1 MTNEANY
8 KSNVATSAAARLA
21 AALDPAARIR
31 AEAFG
36 KLNSMYIESE
46 QHVRVNAATTEI
58 IENAA
63 AAFSGEVGKRRALFV
78 LGESGSGKT
87 TALKY
92 TLLSRPEL
100 KPYFDERGNEI
111 RPLIHFEAP
120 KPTSM
125 KLLGRKII
133 EATGYPL
140 SDASRYTENELF
152 ELAKRTLRER
162 QVMFLYIDEMQHVL
176 RANKKADIV
185 NVADTLKSLL
195 QIENWPLHLIIA
207 GMPVLAK
214 FMEHETQLR
223 NRSLIVSLEQVTF
236 PTDLERVK
244 VIGIGIIRGH
254 AGLQVNDALFTNDFV
269 HKLIKASDGGFGTI
283 IQMTRGA
290 CQIAMRNGLNEV
302 TGEHFAACYALA
314 TGSQPEH
321 NIFLSADWRS
331 LSPSTALADLAAKQ
345 ARADRVAKAT
355 SAAREA

>member
-1 MTNEANY
+1 MTNKN
-8 KSNVATSAAARLA
+8 ATNLAASAAARLA
-21 AALDPAARIR
+21 AALDPAARAR
-31 AEAFG
+31 TEAIG
-36 KLNSMYIESE
+36 KLNGIYIESE
-46 QHVRVNAATTEI
+46 QHERVNNGATEI

-63 AAFSGEVGKRRALFV
+63 SAFAGEVGKRRALFV

-87 TALKY
+87 TALKH

-100 KPYFDERGNEI
+100 MPYFDDRGNEI

-140 SDASRYTENELF
+140 SGASRYTENELF

-176 RANKKADIV
+176 RANKKAEIV

-223 NRSLIVSLEQVTF
+223 NRSLIVSLEQVKF
-236 PTDLERVK
+236 PADLERVK
-244 VIGIGIIRGH
+244 VIAMGVIRGH
-254 AGLQVNDALFTNDFV
+254 AGLKVSDALFTNDFV
-269 HKLIKASDGGFGTI
+269 QKLIKSADGGFGTI

-290 CQIAMRNGLNEV
+290 CQIAMRKGLTEV
-302 TGEHFAACYALA
+302 ANQHFADCYALV

-321 NIFLSADWRS
+321 NIFLSADWMV
-331 LSPSTALADLAAKQ
+331 LSPSTTLADLAAKQ

-355 SAAREA
+355 AAAREG